1 MSPEHGERDRKDRR
15 LHWCVIGM
23 QKKQSFWTVRLG
35 LFYFTVGAD
44 KSVARLASEA
54 GPLAWSPELWGVSPP
69 GGLRENHPPHCP
81 APAPGPDLPL
91 CL

>member
-1 MSPEHGERDRKDRR
+1 MTLRISIAYLGANGCHQNMENVTVKDRR

-44 KSVARLASEA
+44 KV
-54 GPLAWSPELWGVSPP
+54 
-69 GGLRENHPPHCP
+69 
-81 APAPGPDLPL
+81 LPV
-91 CL
+91 